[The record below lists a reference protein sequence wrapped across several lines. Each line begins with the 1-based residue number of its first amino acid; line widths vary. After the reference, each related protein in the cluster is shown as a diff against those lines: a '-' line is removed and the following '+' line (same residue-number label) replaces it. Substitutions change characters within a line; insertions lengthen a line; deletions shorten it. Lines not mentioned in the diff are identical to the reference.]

1 MPDAIWFISYK
12 LKKDVSVEDF
22 LLASEKCHN
31 EVLSSVSFR
40 LFNPEL
46 SQRLDNSG
54 FFTLFV

>member
-1 MPDAIWFISYK
+1 MRF
-12 LKKDVSVEDF
+12 
-22 LLASEKCHN
+22 EKTM
-31 EVLSSVSFR
+31 VLIGAERRAGFKNPSVSFR